1 LNLSSHNNDVIE
13 ACDVVL
19 HDDFMNDDLVMESF
33 GYPQYTID
41 TQYLV
46 HYYYKEIM
54 LCYLVIFL
62 GCNPMNLEL
71 SYYLWCQGNLS
82 PPSSTLFSINHLY
95 VEVNFILKESMERR
109 ISTSKQKLKRFDVL
123 KAQEFKLGANNLAL
137 FCFVLFCVCVCACA
151 CGLGYNSTFMK
162 NVLRCQSIVYG

>member
-1 LNLSSHNNDVIE
+1 
-13 ACDVVL
+13 
-19 HDDFMNDDLVMESF
+19 MNDDLVMESF
-33 GYPQYTID
+33 GYPQCTID
-41 TQYLV
+41 MQYLV
-46 HYYYKEIM
+46 QYYYKEIM

-109 ISTSKQKLKRFDVL
+109 ISTSKQNLKRFDVL
-123 KAQEFKLGANNLAL
+123 KAQEFKLGANNNFVL
-137 FCFVLFCVCVCACA
+137 FCFVVCVCVWGGSWLQFNFHKNSCFEMSKYSLWIMNNLAWPY
-151 CGLGYNSTFMK
+151 GLCRRM
-162 NVLRCQSIVYG
+162 Q